1 MEKDVMTIHAG
12 VAVAKKKGELATK
25 VEQYAQDEMI
35 KATESLHC
43 E

>member
-1 MEKDVMTIHAG
+1 MAI
-12 VAVAKKKGELATK
+12 AKKKGELPGK
-25 VEQYAQDEMI
+25 VEQYAKDELM